1 MIAVACSVLAHAALL
16 AIRFAAPDAFRL
28 QPADPGLEV
37 ILVNARH
44 ARAPVKAEALAQANL
59 DGGGN
64 ADAGRAQ
71 SPLPDLRKI
80 ENGDSIKALQRRIA
94 ELEQQQKSVLTKVR
108 QSKFVSSPVA
118 DQAKPD
124 PTRTGADNLDTTKA
138 IARMTAEI
146 TQRISDENKRPRKT
160 FISPSTREVGYAMYY
175 KAMQRRIEETGTL
188 NFPQQGGRK
197 LYGDL
202 VVYIPVFQDGSIY
215 EKEGGPHIERSS
227 GNPALD
233 KAALQIVR
241 RAAPFGKFPVNMRS
255 SDKDDLWIVITRFK
269 FTREEKLQ
277 AELRGEAEGKG
288 NER

>member
-1 MIAVACSVLAHAALL
+1 MIAITCSVLAHAFLL

-37 ILVNARH
+37 ILVNAKH
-44 ARAPVKAEALAQANL
+44 ARAPVKADALAQANL

-80 ENGDSIKALQRRIA
+80 ENGDSIKAVQRRIA
-94 ELEQQQKSVLTKVR
+94 ELEQQQKNVLTKVR
-108 QSKFVSSPVA
+108 QSQFNSAPVA

-124 PTRTGADNLDTTKA
+124 PSRTGTDNADSARA

-146 TQRISDENKRPRKT
+146 TQRIADENKRPKKT

-175 KAMQRRIEETGTL
+175 KAMQKRVEEVGTL
-188 NFPQQGGRK
+188 NFPQQNGHK
-197 LYGDL
+197 LYGEL
-202 VVYIPVFQDGSIY
+202 VVYIPIFQDGSLY
-215 EKEGGPHIERSS
+215 EKEGGPRVERSS

-233 KAALQIVR
+233 KAALAIVR
-241 RAAPFGKFPVNMRS
+241 RAAPFGKFPANMRS
-255 SDKDDLWIVITRFK
+255 SDKDDLWIVVTRFK

-277 AELRGEAEGKG
+277 AELRGEG
-288 NER
+288 